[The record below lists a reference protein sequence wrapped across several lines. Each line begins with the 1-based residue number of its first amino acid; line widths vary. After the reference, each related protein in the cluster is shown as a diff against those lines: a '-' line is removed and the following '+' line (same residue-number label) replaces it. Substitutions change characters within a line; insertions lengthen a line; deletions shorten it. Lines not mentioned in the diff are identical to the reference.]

1 MKVYYKRTSTISQ
14 STARQ
19 IVDENIYDY
28 IVEDK
33 VSGSTPFAERE
44 GGKRIIKLLEKGE
57 ITQLGVWQTDRLGRD
72 VRDIINTIHL
82 FTIAGVCIH
91 FISDGLRTLNPDG
104 SENPISK
111 MVINILGV
119 ISEMEKNQIRE
130 RQLQG
135 IEIAKAKGVYKG
147 RKMGTKEDVLTFLSK
162 PKNKKITEL
171 LKKGYRSTEI
181 QKITG
186 ASPNTINKIRKCRI
200 QL

>member
-1 MKVYYKRTSTISQ
+1 MKIYYKRVSSVFQ
-14 STARQ
+14 STDRQ
-19 IVDENIYDY
+19 LVDETIYDY

-33 VSGSTPFAERE
+33 VSGSTPFGERE

-57 ITQLGVWQTDRLGRD
+57 VTELGVWQTDRLGRD

-82 FTIAGVCIH
+82 FTQARVCIN
-91 FISDGLRTLNPDG
+91 FISEGLRTLNPDG

-135 IEIAKAKGVYKG
+135 IEIAKARGVYRG
-147 RKMGTKEDVLTFLSK
+147 RREGTKEDILTFLSK
-162 PKNKKITEL
+162 PRNKKVVDLI
-171 LKKGYRSTEI
+171 KRGYKSCEI
-181 QKITG
+181 HKITNV
-186 ASPNTINKIRKCRI
+186 SPNTICKIKRVI
-200 QL
+200 NY

>member
-1 MKVYYKRTSTISQ
+1 MKIYYKRVSSVFQ
-14 STARQ
+14 STDRQ
-19 IVDENIYDY
+19 FVDETIYDY

-33 VSGSTPFAERE
+33 VSGSTPFGERE

-57 ITQLGVWQTDRLGRD
+57 VTELGVWQTDRLGRD

-82 FTIAGVCIH
+82 FTQARVCIN
-91 FISDGLRTLNPDG
+91 FISEGLRTLNPDG

-135 IEIAKAKGVYKG
+135 IEIAKARGVYRG
-147 RKMGTKEDVLTFLSK
+147 RREGTKEDILTFLSK
-162 PKNKKITEL
+162 PRNKKVVDLI
-171 LKKGYRSTEI
+171 KRGYKSCEI
-181 QKITG
+181 HKITNV
-186 ASPNTINKIRKCRI
+186 SPNTICKIKRVI
-200 QL
+200 NY

>member
-1 MKVYYKRTSTISQ
+1 
-14 STARQ
+14 
-19 IVDENIYDY
+19 
-28 IVEDK
+28 
-33 VSGSTPFAERE
+33 
-44 GGKRIIKLLEKGE
+44 
-57 ITQLGVWQTDRLGRD
+57 
-72 VRDIINTIHL
+72 
-82 FTIAGVCIH
+82 
-91 FISDGLRTLNPDG
+91 
-104 SENPISK
+104 
-111 MVINILGV
+111 
-119 ISEMEKNQIRE
+119 MEKNQIRE

>member
-1 MKVYYKRTSTISQ
+1 MKIYYKRVSSVCQ
-14 STARQ
+14 STDRQ
-19 IVDENIYDY
+19 LVDETIYDY

-33 VSGSTPFAERE
+33 VSGSTPFGERE

-57 ITQLGVWQTDRLGRD
+57 VTELGVWQTDRLGRD

-82 FTIAGVCIH
+82 FTQARVCIN
-91 FISDGLRTLNPDG
+91 FISEGLRTLNPDG

-147 RKMGTKEDVLTFLSK
+147 RKEGTTEDVLTFLSK

-186 ASPNTINKIRKCRI
+186 ASPNTIVKIKRI
-200 QL
+200 IV

>member
-1 MKVYYKRTSTISQ
+1 MKVYYKRTSTHLQ

-33 VSGSTPFAERE
+33 VSGSTPFAERD
-44 GGKRIIKLLEKGE
+44 GGKKIIKLLEKGE
-57 ITQLGVWQTDRLGRD
+57 ISQLGVWQTDRLGRD
-72 VRDIINTIHL
+72 VRDIINTIHI
-82 FTIAGVCIH
+82 FTQAGVCIH

-135 IEIAKAKGVYKG
+135 IEIAKAKGIYKG
-147 RKMGTKEDVLTFLSK
+147 RKEGTKEDILTFLSK
-162 PKNKKITEL
+162 PRNKKVIEL
-171 LKKGYRSTEI
+171 IKNGYKSSEI
-181 QKITG
+181 HKITNL
-186 ASPNTINKIRKCRI
+186 SPNTICKIKRVI
-200 QL
+200 DY